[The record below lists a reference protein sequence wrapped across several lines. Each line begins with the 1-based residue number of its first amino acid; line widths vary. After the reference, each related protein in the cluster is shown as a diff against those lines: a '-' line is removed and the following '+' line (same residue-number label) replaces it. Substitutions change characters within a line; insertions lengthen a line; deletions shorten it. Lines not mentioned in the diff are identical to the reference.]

1 MLGPALRP
9 LPASLGEAGLSRET
23 AIAFEDIFNDPISA
37 FTQFNPQNP
46 QHIAAMMAL
55 RVGAPADVYARED
68 APGQESTAGPALQTF
83 RDSMTSGRV
92 FDALAAIA
100 KEQPD
105 SPAARALAGY
115 RSDLG
120 GIGGFGRG
128 LGRGLGGVVGTGRN
142 LPYPGTYEMP
152 GELVGGLGMLVGG
165 GLKLLPKAVELGMGA
180 VPKLA
185 QLPEATRK
193 LLGLGLGA
201 GAYSGATDLF
211 STTAAIARDNAA
223 RNAVGDRYKEVSPAV
238 YQGTAGDPVEKEALE
253 KALRERTY
261 IPAPAPETGLGAR
274 LGSAALNAGV
284 DAATMGAINPAL
296 RTVVSTPLRVGLN
309 ALAGGAQAKSGYEA
323 LQMAGAQDI
332 SPEAVA
338 LFSAPFVGLGA
349 WGSIPQKTVAPGASI
364 RERLANAFGLGSV
377 AAAGATPPAAPAP
390 GTPAAT
396 LAARNAAANT
406 IANPNVPVAASP
418 PGGTAAS
425 NASPVVPQAL
435 QLALAPPP
443 SIPSDLAARAG
454 IGQQA
459 QLVREA
465 SGLQHQIFSNPTIA
479 ALGHNMDPRWVI
491 GRMRYGGEY
500 IPEGKDYLRTL
511 ETMLVQDPTGA
522 VSLLSPGEI
531 ERNMFRAY
539 PAKNP
544 NVVVRTERLVVPPNA
559 RLAALDEA
567 LPVEIQGQS
576 ALAVGEDLT
585 TGQVIVNFPGQT
597 PSELP
602 TWARVDPGDVTGWA
616 SYKQGLEDAYKKK
629 QAARFSGA
637 GGAAPQGP
645 SKPLGVALP
654 ADMLEARALAAALG
668 RKVSELPDALSQSK
682 QNTVAFTRDLVERMM
697 PNATRK
703 QVTAMFNS
711 VVKAAPNPAAQVAY
725 FRHLLS
731 QRP

>member
-128 LGRGLGGVVGTGRN
+128 LGRGLGGVVGMGRN
-142 LPYPGTYEMP
+142 LPYPDTWEMP
-152 GELVGGLGMLVGG
+152 GELIGGLGGLVGG
-165 GLKLLPKAVELGMGA
+165 GLKLLPKAAELGMGA

-193 LLGLGLGA
+193 LLALGLGA

-211 STTAAIARDNAA
+211 STTAAIARDNEA
-223 RNAVGDRYKEVSPAV
+223 RNALRARYGEQIPPLAEGLSS
-238 YQGTAGDPVEKEALE
+238 TEKEALG
-253 KALRERTY
+253 KALDVGTY
-261 IPAPAPETGLGAR
+261 IPAPAPETGIGAR
-274 LGSAALNAGV
+274 LGSAALNTAV
-284 DAATMGAINPAL
+284 DAATMGAVNPAL
-296 RTVVSTPLRVGLN
+296 RAIVSRPLRVGAN
-309 ALAGGAQAKSGYEA
+309 VLAGAGQAAAGYGG
-323 LQMAGAQDI
+323 LKTAGMQDVD
-332 SPEAVA
+332 PGVVA
-338 LFSAPFVGLGA
+338 MFAAPFTALGA
-349 WGSIPQKTVAPGASI
+349 AGSIPQKTVTPGATI
-364 RERLANAFGLGSV
+364 RERLANAFGLGGG
-377 AAAGATPPAAPAP
+377 AAAPAAAAAAPAP

-406 IANPNVPVAASP
+406 IANPNVPVAAPP